1 MIVQK
6 KRQTSNES
14 HSKLVLDLAK
24 CPQSINKSKR
34 ELTTAQNSH
43 KRKKSATTIFDSNQ
57 QQKIS
62 ISNLAT
68 KKDKKVMNHTAN

>member
-6 KRQTSNES
+6 KRQTNNES

-34 ELTTAQNSH
+34 ELQGVH
-43 KRKKSATTIFDSNQ
+43 TITVA
-57 QQKIS
+57 KIE
-62 ISNLAT
+62 
-68 KKDKKVMNHTAN
+68 KV